1 MKISVLMGIY
11 NTRSKEILEQSINS
25 ILNQTFK
32 DYEFIICDDGSTNN
46 CLKWA
51 KEICG
56 EDKRVVFLENEKNM
70 GLAYTLNKCL
80 FLVGAFIIIYA
91 ILWILAE
98 LHLIPAIIFM
108 IFPQLV
114 LLAIGIFIVYM
125 AYSRRNIY

>member
-1 MKISVLMGIY
+1 MPMMGGISGDL
-11 NTRSKEILEQSINS
+11 
-25 ILNQTFK
+25 K
-32 DYEFIICDDGSTNN
+32 D
-46 CLKWA
+46 
-51 KEICG
+51 
-56 EDKRVVFLENEKNM
+56 
-70 GLAYTLNKCL
+70 TLNKCL

>member
-1 MKISVLMGIY
+1 MPMMGGIPGDL
-11 NTRSKEILEQSINS
+11 R
-25 ILNQTFK
+25 
-32 DYEFIICDDGSTNN
+32 D
-46 CLKWA
+46 
-51 KEICG
+51 
-56 EDKRVVFLENEKNM
+56 
-70 GLAYTLNKCL
+70 TLNKCL
-80 FLVGAFIIIYA
+80 FLVGVFIIIYA

>member
-1 MKISVLMGIY
+1 MPIMGGIPGDL
-11 NTRSKEILEQSINS
+11 R
-25 ILNQTFK
+25 
-32 DYEFIICDDGSTNN
+32 D
-46 CLKWA
+46 
-51 KEICG
+51 
-56 EDKRVVFLENEKNM
+56 
-70 GLAYTLNKCL
+70 TLNKCL

-125 AYSRRNIY
+125 AYSRRNLY

>member
-1 MKISVLMGIY
+1 MPIMGGIPGD
-11 NTRSKEILEQSINS
+11 L
-25 ILNQTFK
+25 K
-32 DYEFIICDDGSTNN
+32 D
-46 CLKWA
+46 
-51 KEICG
+51 
-56 EDKRVVFLENEKNM
+56 
-70 GLAYTLNKCL
+70 TLNKCL

-114 LLAIGIFIVYM
+114 LLSIGIFIVYM

>member
-1 MKISVLMGIY
+1 MPMMGGIPGD
-11 NTRSKEILEQSINS
+11 L
-25 ILNQTFK
+25 K
-32 DYEFIICDDGSTNN
+32 D
-46 CLKWA
+46 
-51 KEICG
+51 
-56 EDKRVVFLENEKNM
+56 
-70 GLAYTLNKCL
+70 TLNKCL

>member
-1 MKISVLMGIY
+1 MPMMGGIPGDL
-11 NTRSKEILEQSINS
+11 R
-25 ILNQTFK
+25 
-32 DYEFIICDDGSTNN
+32 D
-46 CLKWA
+46 
-51 KEICG
+51 
-56 EDKRVVFLENEKNM
+56 
-70 GLAYTLNKCL
+70 TLNKCL

-98 LHLIPAIIFM
+98 LHLILAIIFM

>member
-1 MKISVLMGIY
+1 MPIMGGIPGD
-11 NTRSKEILEQSINS
+11 L
-25 ILNQTFK
+25 K
-32 DYEFIICDDGSTNN
+32 D
-46 CLKWA
+46 
-51 KEICG
+51 
-56 EDKRVVFLENEKNM
+56 
-70 GLAYTLNKCL
+70 TLNKCL

>member
-1 MKISVLMGIY
+1 MPMMGGIPGDL
-11 NTRSKEILEQSINS
+11 R
-25 ILNQTFK
+25 
-32 DYEFIICDDGSTNN
+32 D
-46 CLKWA
+46 
-51 KEICG
+51 
-56 EDKRVVFLENEKNM
+56 
-70 GLAYTLNKCL
+70 TLNKCL
-80 FLVGAFIIIYA
+80 FLAFIIIYA

>member
-1 MKISVLMGIY
+1 MPMMGGIPGD
-11 NTRSKEILEQSINS
+11 L
-25 ILNQTFK
+25 K
-32 DYEFIICDDGSTNN
+32 D
-46 CLKWA
+46 
-51 KEICG
+51 
-56 EDKRVVFLENEKNM
+56 
-70 GLAYTLNKCL
+70 TLNKCL

-125 AYSRRNIY
+125 AYNRRNIY

>member
-1 MKISVLMGIY
+1 MPMMGGISGDL
-11 NTRSKEILEQSINS
+11 R
-25 ILNQTFK
+25 
-32 DYEFIICDDGSTNN
+32 D
-46 CLKWA
+46 
-51 KEICG
+51 
-56 EDKRVVFLENEKNM
+56 
-70 GLAYTLNKCL
+70 TLNKCL

>member
-1 MKISVLMGIY
+1 MPMMGGIPGD
-11 NTRSKEILEQSINS
+11 L
-25 ILNQTFK
+25 K
-32 DYEFIICDDGSTNN
+32 D
-46 CLKWA
+46 
-51 KEICG
+51 
-56 EDKRVVFLENEKNM
+56 
-70 GLAYTLNKCL
+70 TLNKCL

-114 LLAIGIFIVYM
+114 LLAIGVFIVYM

>member
-1 MKISVLMGIY
+1 MPMMGGIPGDL
-11 NTRSKEILEQSINS
+11 R
-25 ILNQTFK
+25 
-32 DYEFIICDDGSTNN
+32 D
-46 CLKWA
+46 
-51 KEICG
+51 
-56 EDKRVVFLENEKNM
+56 
-70 GLAYTLNKCL
+70 TLNKCL

-125 AYSRRNIY
+125 DYSRIKI

>member
-1 MKISVLMGIY
+1 MPMMGGIPGDL
-11 NTRSKEILEQSINS
+11 R
-25 ILNQTFK
+25 
-32 DYEFIICDDGSTNN
+32 D
-46 CLKWA
+46 
-51 KEICG
+51 
-56 EDKRVVFLENEKNM
+56 
-70 GLAYTLNKCL
+70 TLNKCL

-125 AYSRRNIY
+125 AYSRRNLY

>member
-1 MKISVLMGIY
+1 MPMMGGIPGDL
-11 NTRSKEILEQSINS
+11 R
-25 ILNQTFK
+25 
-32 DYEFIICDDGSTNN
+32 D
-46 CLKWA
+46 
-51 KEICG
+51 
-56 EDKRVVFLENEKNM
+56 
-70 GLAYTLNKCL
+70 TLNKCL

-114 LLAIGIFIVYM
+114 LLTIGIFIVYM

>member
-1 MKISVLMGIY
+1 MPMMGGIPGDL
-11 NTRSKEILEQSINS
+11 R
-25 ILNQTFK
+25 
-32 DYEFIICDDGSTNN
+32 D
-46 CLKWA
+46 
-51 KEICG
+51 
-56 EDKRVVFLENEKNM
+56 
-70 GLAYTLNKCL
+70 TLNKCL

-98 LHLIPAIIFM
+98 LNLIPAIIFM

>member
-1 MKISVLMGIY
+1 MPMMGGIPGDL
-11 NTRSKEILEQSINS
+11 R
-25 ILNQTFK
+25 
-32 DYEFIICDDGSTNN
+32 D
-46 CLKWA
+46 
-51 KEICG
+51 
-56 EDKRVVFLENEKNM
+56 
-70 GLAYTLNKCL
+70 TLNKCL

>member
-1 MKISVLMGIY
+1 MPIMGGIPGDL
-11 NTRSKEILEQSINS
+11 R
-25 ILNQTFK
+25 
-32 DYEFIICDDGSTNN
+32 D
-46 CLKWA
+46 
-51 KEICG
+51 
-56 EDKRVVFLENEKNM
+56 
-70 GLAYTLNKCL
+70 TLNKCL

>member
-1 MKISVLMGIY
+1 MPIMGGIPGDL
-11 NTRSKEILEQSINS
+11 R
-25 ILNQTFK
+25 
-32 DYEFIICDDGSTNN
+32 D
-46 CLKWA
+46 
-51 KEICG
+51 
-56 EDKRVVFLENEKNM
+56 
-70 GLAYTLNKCL
+70 TLNKCL

-91 ILWILAE
+91 ILWILSE